1 MMIRP
6 LAPLA
11 RALIAF
17 TSSVQPP
24 RCTSTRLSF
33 TAAGK
38 SLIEHPLRTLSAVAG
53 GGIWMRAA
61 GITCAVMSALW
72 LQVICAKSLVAAVPL
87 AKVLPLGSVVWL
99 GDVTT
104 SRVDGVRSDQLFGV
118 AVLAYG
124 TSVGLY
130 PILRSSPTT

>member
-24 RCTSTRLSF
+24 RWTSTRLSF

-38 SLIEHPLRTLSAVAG
+38 SLIEHPLRTVSAVG
-53 GGIWMRAA
+53 GGGTWIRAA

-72 LQVICAKSLVAAVPL
+72 LHVICAKSLAAAVPL
-87 AKVLPLGSVVWL
+87 TNVLPLGSVVWL

-104 SRVDGVRSDQLFGV
+104 SSVDGVRSDQVFGL
-118 AVLAYG
+118 LAFA
-124 TSVGLY
+124 
-130 PILRSSPTT
+130 

>member
-1 MMIRP
+1 MIMTA

-24 RCTSTRLSF
+24 RCTSTMLSF
-33 TAAGK
+33 TVAGK
-38 SLIEHPLRTLSAVAG
+38 SLMEQPLRTVLAVAG
-53 GGIWMRAA
+53 GGIWIRAA
-61 GITCAVMSALW
+61 GITCAVKSPVW

-87 AKVLPLGSVVWL
+87 ANVLPLGSVVWL

-104 SRVDGVRSDQLFGV
+104 SSTDGVRSDHAFGAFV
-118 AVLAYG
+118 FA
-124 TSVGLY
+124 
-130 PILRSSPTT
+130 

>member
-1 MMIRP
+1 MTMRP

-24 RCTSTRLSF
+24 RWTSTRLSF

-38 SLIEHPLRTLSAVAG
+38 SLIEHPLRTVSAVAG
-53 GGIWMRAA
+53 GGIWIRAA

-87 AKVLPLGSVVWL
+87 TNVLPLGSVVWL

-104 SRVDGVRSDQLFGV
+104 SRVEGVRSDHALGADVF
-118 AVLAYG
+118 AYG
-124 TSVGLY
+124 PSVGL
-130 PILRSSPTT
+130 

>member
-1 MMIRP
+1 MIMTA

-11 RALIAF
+11 RALIAL

-24 RCTSTRLSF
+24 RCTSTMLSF

-38 SLIEHPLRTLSAVAG
+38 SLIEQPLRTVSAVAG
-53 GGIWMRAA
+53 AGIWMRAA

-72 LQVICAKSLVAAVPL
+72 LQVIWAKSLVAVVPL
-87 AKVLPLGSVVWL
+87 AKALPLGSVVWL

-104 SRVDGVRSDQLFGV
+104 SRVDGVFSDQALGAEVF
-118 AVLAYG
+118 A
-124 TSVGLY
+124 
-130 PILRSSPTT
+130 

>member
-1 MMIRP
+1 MTMRP

-24 RCTSTRLSF
+24 RWTSTRLSL

-38 SLIEHPLRTLSAVAG
+38 SLIEHPLRTGPAVG
-53 GGIWMRAA
+53 GGGTWMRAA

-72 LQVICAKSLVAAVPL
+72 LQVICAKSLVAVVPL
-87 AKVLPLGSVVWL
+87 ANVLPLGSVVWL

-104 SRVDGVRSDQLFGV
+104 SSVDGVRSDQVFG
-118 AVLAYG
+118 ADVLA
-124 TSVGLY
+124 
-130 PILRSSPTT
+130 

>member
-1 MMIRP
+1 MMMTA

-24 RCTSTRLSF
+24 RWTSTMLSF
-33 TAAGK
+33 TAGGK
-38 SLIEHPLRTLSAVAG
+38 SLIEQPLRTVSAVAG
-53 GGIWMRAA
+53 AGIWMRAA

-72 LQVICAKSLVAAVPL
+72 LQVICAKSLVAAVPFTN
-87 AKVLPLGSVVWL
+87 VLPLGSVVWL
-99 GDVTT
+99 GDVTI
-104 SRVDGVRSDQLFGV
+104 SSVDGVFSDHALG
-118 AVLAYG
+118 ADVLAYG

-130 PILRSSPTT
+130 PILRSSPMT

>member
-1 MMIRP
+1 MIMTA
-6 LAPLA
+6 LAPWA

-24 RCTSTRLSF
+24 RWTSTMLSF

-38 SLIEHPLRTLSAVAG
+38 SLIEQPLRTVSAVAG
-53 GGIWMRAA
+53 GGIWIRAA
-61 GITCAVMSALW
+61 GITCAVMSAVW

-87 AKVLPLGSVVWL
+87 TKVLPLGSVVWF

-104 SRVDGVRSDQLFGV
+104 SSVDGVRSDHVFGLF
-118 AVLAYG
+118 ALA
-124 TSVGLY
+124 
-130 PILRSSPTT
+130 

>member
-1 MMIRP
+1 MMMMP

-24 RCTSTRLSF
+24 RWTSTRLSF

-38 SLIEHPLRTLSAVAG
+38 SLIEHPLRTVSAVAG
-53 GGIWMRAA
+53 GGIWIRAA

-87 AKVLPLGSVVWL
+87 ANALPLGSVVWL

-104 SRVDGVRSDQLFGV
+104 SGVGGVRSGPVFAA
-118 AVLAYG
+118 AVLA
-124 TSVGLY
+124 
-130 PILRSSPTT
+130 